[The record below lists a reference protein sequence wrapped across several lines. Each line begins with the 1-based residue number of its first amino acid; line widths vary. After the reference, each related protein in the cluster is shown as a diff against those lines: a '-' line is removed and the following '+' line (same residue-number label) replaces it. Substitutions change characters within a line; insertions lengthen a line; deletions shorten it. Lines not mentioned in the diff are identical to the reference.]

1 LIVGTVALAR
11 VVLGVHFLSDVLA
24 GVTLGIGWV
33 AVTTW
38 AYVAWR
44 RETGQP
50 VERPAGVGTTER
62 PAARRRPEVHRPD
75 RAQGVN

>member
-1 LIVGTVALAR
+1 
-11 VVLGVHFLSDVLA
+11 VLGVHFVSDVLA

-38 AYVAWR
+38 AYAAWR

-50 VERPAGVGTTER
+50 IERPADVGTAEH
-62 PAARRRPEVHRPD
+62 PVVRR
-75 RAQGVN
+75 